1 MSKLDFE
8 SQRVLED
15 IKGGTFEVVVSNLD
29 FEPERVLEGMKL
41 ENF

>member
-15 IKGGTFEVVVSNLD
+15 TKGGTFEVVVSNLD
-29 FEPERVLEGMKL
+29 FEPERVLEGIKL